1 MNIIRRNIYQHT
13 RRGSIIPAAFINK
26 YYTSSSSTISS
37 RLFTT
42 TTFTNN
48 NNNTIAYQYIH
59 GDENIYNKDN
69 KRNTCV
75 MIHGMLGQG
84 KNLRTFAR
92 RIVKQYPF
100 FDVLLVDLRGHGK
113 SPSFF
118 PNAIKN
124 NVENIETYEKYQRY
138 ENH

>member
-1 MNIIRRNIYQHT
+1 MGAWSNFIILNFIRDTNRIDLTNNALILEI
-13 RRGSIIPAAFINK
+13 SNNAFE
-26 YYTSSSSTISS
+26 
-37 RLFTT
+37 
-42 TTFTNN
+42 N

-84 KNLRTFAR
+84 KNLRTFSR

-118 PNAIKN
+118 PSISIRFSLSKKSS
-124 NVENIETYEKYQRY
+124 TLFSLC
-138 ENH
+138 